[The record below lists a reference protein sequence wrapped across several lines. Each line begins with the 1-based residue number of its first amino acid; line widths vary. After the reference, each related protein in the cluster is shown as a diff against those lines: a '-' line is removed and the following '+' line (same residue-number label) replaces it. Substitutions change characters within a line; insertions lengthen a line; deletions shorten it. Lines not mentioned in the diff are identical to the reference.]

1 MEGFRLELD
10 SLTIGIIYVAVLGAV
25 ISALLYWRL
34 MIGVRSRVRVYLPG
48 GTEKEF
54 NAIEVG
60 QKLEWIQGKER
71 MSAMIPID
79 VKPTFK
85 YSFGVHSRMFCL
97 PDGSDQ
103 VVPLPWN
110 NPEYIEHLMKGD
122 EGAKERYRRRV
133 RAQDSFR
140 QLTAGLSSI
149 NKWQAAVL
157 ILLGFFAGLYF
168 APIIMGAIS

>member
-1 MEGFRLELD
+1 MMELD
-10 SLTIGIIYVAVLGAV
+10 SVTIGIIYVAILGAV
-25 ISALLYWRL
+25 ISGLLYWRL

-54 NAIEVG
+54 NAAEVG
-60 QKLEWIQGKER
+60 QQLSWVQGKER

-85 YSFGVHSRMFCL
+85 YSFGVHSRVFCL

-103 VVPLPWN
+103 VVPLPWQD
-110 NPEYIEHLMKGD
+110 PDVLRTLGEGD

-168 APIIMGAIS
+168 APIIMGAIT